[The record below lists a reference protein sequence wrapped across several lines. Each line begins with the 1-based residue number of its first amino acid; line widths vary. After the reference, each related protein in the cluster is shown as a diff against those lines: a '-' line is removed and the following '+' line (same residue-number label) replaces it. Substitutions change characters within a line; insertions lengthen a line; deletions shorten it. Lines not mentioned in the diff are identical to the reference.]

1 MLLDNSF
8 ESDSRVRKEIESLFK
23 YFGSKISVYA
33 IQNSKLPAIENKNNC
48 FIKRILPEIL
58 KSPLKSGYKKA
69 LGEIAEHIEK
79 ENFDIIHCHDY
90 HMLFIG
96 TEVKNDPSSK
106 TNL

>member
-48 FIKRILPEIL
+48 FIK
-58 KSPLKSGYKKA
+58 
-69 LGEIAEHIEK
+69 
-79 ENFDIIHCHDY
+79 
-90 HMLFIG
+90 
-96 TEVKNDPSSK
+96 
-106 TNL
+106 